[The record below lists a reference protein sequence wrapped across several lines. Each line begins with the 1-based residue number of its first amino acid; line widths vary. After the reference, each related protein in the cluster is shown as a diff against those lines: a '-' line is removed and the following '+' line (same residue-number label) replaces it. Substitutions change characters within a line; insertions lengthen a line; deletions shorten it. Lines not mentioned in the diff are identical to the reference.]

1 MQYFNLMKKYIS
13 KLHYLTQDL
22 PNLTHTQQVQL
33 ACEAGANWIQ
43 YRCFSKTDE
52 EMLEELHPIA
62 TICDDW
68 GATLIVTD
76 HSHLVH
82 LADIQGVHIENV
94 DADITLVREQIG
106 EAKTLGVSA
115 INLAQIK
122 KHITN
127 GADYIGCGP
136 FAYTATKPN
145 DFPLWGLQGYK
156 KAVETLKS
164 EGINFPLI
172 AVGGIKAEDVV
183 ALMDTGVAGI
193 AVSAAINLSGNIKEA
208 YQEIHQLVY

>member
-1 MQYFNLMKKYIS
+1 MKKYIS

-22 PNLTHTQQVQL
+22 PNLSHIQQVQM

-43 YRCFSKTDE
+43 YRCFSKSDE

-68 GATLIVTD
+68 GATLIVTN

-82 LADIQGVHIENV
+82 LADIQGVHIE
-94 DADITLVREQIG
+94 DTEADITLVREQIG

-115 INLAQIK
+115 INLDQIR
-122 KHITN
+122 KHIN
-127 GADYIGCGP
+127 NSADYIGCGP
-136 FAYTATKPN
+136 FAHTDTKPN
-145 DFPLWGLQGYK
+145 NFQLWGLNGYK

-164 EGINFPLI
+164 EGLTFPLI
-172 AVGGIKAEDVV
+172 AVGGIKMGDVV
-183 ALMDTGVAGI
+183 ALMETGVAGI
-193 AVSAAINLSGNIKEA
+193 AVSAAINLSENIVEA
-208 YQEIHQLVY
+208 YSEMHQLVY